1 MHSTFN
7 TDPAR
12 YAQALRNSK
21 RVSWDID
28 LDVLRG
34 RQFDFD
40 QHFLPAGL
48 SGLRA
53 LPFLERADR
62 RLLSQI
68 QGRTYA
74 NVFGLVERFIN
85 AKVLELSREHSL
97 GDQVALE
104 ALVRFSS
111 EELKHQELFRRLEQ
125 LIARGMPVGYRFL
138 LEPDEVARAVLGKS
152 TWSVLALTCHIEL
165 FTQTHYRES
174 IAPDPE
180 LSPLYKDVFLHH
192 WKEEAQ
198 HAILDEL
205 EWLRED
211 QRLNPAERDAAVDDF
226 IALVGAVDGLL
237 QLQAPADVEYFLA
250 CCAGEYGEAE
260 VEQIGAAVLGAYRWQ
275 YIVSGAK
282 HPRFAELLSRLT
294 TPEQGDRIG
303 RALVPLFASTRT
315 VTG

>member
-1 MHSTFN
+1 MYSTFS

-28 LDVLRG
+28 QDVLRG

-53 LPFLERADR
+53 LPFLHRDDR

-97 GDQVALE
+97 GDQVVLE

-125 LIARGMPVGYRFL
+125 LIARGMPEGYRFL
-138 LEPDEVARAVLGKS
+138 LQPDEVARAVLGKS

-174 IAPDPE
+174 ISPDPE

-226 IALVGAVDGLL
+226 IALVGAVDGILVM
-237 QLQAPADVEYFLA
+237 QSEADTAYFIA
-250 CCAGEYGEAE
+250 RAGRSFSNEEARK
-260 VEQIGAAVLGAYRWQ
+260 IRATVLRAYRHQ
-275 YIVSGAK
+275 YIFSGVRET
-282 HPRFAELLSRLT
+282 RFVEILGSLISADQMTRIEGALSTL
-294 TPEQGDRIG
+294 
-303 RALVPLFASTRT
+303 A
-315 VTG
+315 